1 MKVSI
6 DIVYLVLAAFA
17 VIGFITWLKNL
28 YSSIKTKTWAAVGYS
43 FLVLGSAILIAFA
56 GGGEWS
62 QIATTAFI
70 VLALVELG
78 YQIIVKTVLSMVTK
92 LAGTDMSDAVS
103 DALAAAAN
111 IVQGAQA
118 DNASATVT
126 VDKTTPGGPVATAT
140 ATADKTTPGET
151 APVANTVAR
160 TADSPPN
167 WALVPVSE
175 PPVEPPTVV
184 SSPIQEYIPTPETMV
199 ATVHESDPSQPPA
212 VPPALVNIDPAGF
225 IKNQVPQ

>member
-28 YSSIKTKTWAAVGYS
+28 YGSIKTKTWATVGYS

-92 LAGTDMSDAVS
+92 LAGTDMSAAVS

-111 IVQGAQA
+111 IVQGAQT
-118 DNASATVT
+118 DNATATIT

-140 ATADKTTPGET
+140 ATVDKTTT
-151 APVANTVAR
+151 AAPDSGVPV
-160 TADSPPN
+160 P
-167 WALVPVSE
+167 VPVPVPAQELVSE
-175 PPVEPPTVV
+175 PVVIVAHEPMPEPVSVV
-184 SSPIQEYIPTPETMV
+184 ATPIQEYVPVPEPV
-199 ATVHESDPSQPPA
+199 LA
-212 VPPALVNIDPAGF
+212 NINPAGF
-225 IKNQVPQ
+225 IKNQVSQ